1 MPRSRKPDS
10 WGIPPWKINF
20 TPTRHKPPAHTDF
33 AIIGG
38 GFTGLA
44 AAAWLRLNAPEK
56 SVAVFEAARIG
67 AGASGRTG
75 GMVLAET
82 AAGNQPGLGDVLAGF
97 QSILEKLK
105 VRCDL
110 KLNGA
115 WEIARKHDSEKA
127 KRHQS
132 PIAWNDSGTLKV
144 VNEVPGGTLDP
155 GKLVTGLARAAQRQ
169 GAHIFE
175 NHRVQ
180 AIRWSATPELNLINK
195 RGATQKITTQK
206 ILFATNALSLPE
218 AALTGMHPRL
228 TLAVLTRPVSET
240 DLAAIG
246 LAERKPFYTVDFPY
260 LWGRVRDDRSIV
272 WGAGLVQ
279 SPDADDLEKVD
290 IAAEE
295 SAVAFDRLEDRI
307 RNLHPALEK
316 IKFLRRWGGP
326 ILFRDSWK
334 PVFDWHPK
342 SVAIDTTQ
350 KGGRSK
356 DDAPRNAIV
365 LGAYAGHGVA
375 LSSYLGAWAAEV
387 LLERGRL
394 PKWSS
399 LKP

>member
-1 MPRSRKPDS
+1 MSRSPKLDP
-10 WGIPPWKINF
+10 WGRSPWKINF
-20 TPTRHKPPAHTDF
+20 TPTRHKLPAHADF
-33 AIIGG
+33 AIVGG

-44 AAAWLRLNAPEK
+44 AAAWLRLLAPEK
-56 SVAVFEAARIG
+56 SVAVVEAARIG

-115 WEIARKHDSEKA
+115 WEIARQHNSGNAKHQ
-127 KRHQS
+127 QS

-144 VNEVPGGTLDP
+144 VNEVSGGILDP
-155 GKLVTGLARAAQRQ
+155 GKLVSGLARAAQRH
-169 GAHIFE
+169 GAQIHE
-175 NHRVQ
+175 YHRVQ
-180 AIRWSATPELNLINK
+180 HIHWSATPELHII
-195 RGATQKITTQK
+195 ATRSTAQKITAQK
-206 ILFATNALSLPE
+206 ILFASNALSLPE
-218 AALTGMHPRL
+218 AGLTGMHPRL
-228 TLAVLTRPVSET
+228 TLAVLTRPVSEKVLT
-240 DLAAIG
+240 AIG
-246 LAERKPFYTVDFPY
+246 LAQRKPFYTVDFPY
-260 LWGRVRDDRSIV
+260 LWGRVRPDRSIV

-290 IAAEE
+290 ISAEE
-295 SAVAFDRLEDRI
+295 SAAAFDRLEDRI
-307 RNLHPALEK
+307 RHLHPALEK
-316 IKFLRRWGGP
+316 IKFLTRWGGP

-334 PVFDWHPK
+334 PVFDWHPQSVA
-342 SVAIDTTQ
+342 SVAIR
-350 KGGRSK
+350 KGGGSE

-387 LLERGRL
+387 LLERRHL
-394 PKWSS
+394 PRWSA